1 MIRWAMY
8 GALWTALAVACQQ
21 NSQTSPSKKVIL
33 SDQAPQPI
41 GPYSQAIER
50 GGLLFVSGQIAIEP
64 TSGAMDTTTI
74 EAETKRVMENL
85 SAVLSAGGYSFDHV
99 LKCTIYMTDLSD
111 FAKVNTVY
119 GGYFSGNPPA
129 RETVQVAALPKG
141 AHIEISV
148 IAGK

>member
-1 MIRWAMY
+1 MKAWL
-8 GALWTALAVACQQ
+8 LWSGLLVACTFSCQQ
-21 NSQTSPSKKVIL
+21 DNSPHPAKRALL
-33 SDQAPQPI
+33 SEQAPQPI

-50 GGLLFVSGQIAIEP
+50 NGLLFVSGQIAIDP
-64 TSGAMDTTTI
+64 ASGAMDTTTI
-74 EAETKRVMENL
+74 EVETKRVMDNL

-99 LKCTIYMTDLSD
+99 LKCTIYMTDLAD

-119 GGYFSGNPPA
+119 GGYFSSDPPA

-141 AHIEISV
+141 AHIEISL